1 MEPVSWPGHRR
12 PSHHPNPSVS
22 QTDVGFEPNRNTY
35 VVKAVLVILVIL
47 IKILEVVVVIVA
59 LVLESLA
66 GEVVDST
73 GNDLTQEPA
82 VSGSLKGKQ
91 DGSANLLLQ
100 VLTNLVVDLELLLDR
115 LELILFNVAALD
127 SLLGRGDWWREEVEE

>member
-1 MEPVSWPGHRR
+1 MEPVSWPGHHR

-22 QTDVGFEPNRNTY
+22 QTDVGVKVNSDTY

-66 GEVVDST
+66 GEVVDGT
-73 GNDLTQEPA
+73 GNNLTQKPA
-82 VSGSLKGKQ
+82 ISGSLK
-91 DGSANLLLQ
+91 
-100 VLTNLVVDLELLLDR
+100 
-115 LELILFNVAALD
+115 
-127 SLLGRGDWWREEVEE
+127 EETRRVC